1 MMTYNNTIQLFD
13 NIATAHKQI
22 NTFGTGE
29 LWEVNG
35 IIKPELKGFILW
47 VAPVNTTITD
57 QTTIRTFTVL
67 VMNIV
72 KKDKS
77 DEQEVLSDSEQILID
92 IIKIFRN
99 EDEAYELVGDPTLF
113 PFKEDFGDWLT
124 GYRTDLVIQ
133 TDFNNNYCDLPIAT
147 FNSPTT

>member
-1 MMTYNNTIQLFD
+1 MMTYNNIIQLFD

-29 LWEVNG
+29 LWEVNA
-35 IIKPELKGFILW
+35 IIKPELKGFVLW
-47 VAPVNTTITD
+47 VAPVSSTTTE

-67 VMNIV
+67 VMSIV
-72 KKDKS
+72 KKDKT
-77 DEQEVLSDSEQILID
+77 DEQEVLSDSEQILND
-92 IIKIFRN
+92 IVKIFRN
-99 EDEAYELVGDPTLF
+99 EDEAYELIGEPTLF

-124 GYRTDLVIQ
+124 GWRADLVIQ
-133 TDFNNNYCDLPIAT
+133 TDFNNNYCDLPILT